1 MSDATADDSL
11 ARVNLDRL
19 IAETHKLVAESAKL
33 VAESTKMNAEAAKL
47 RAEEK
52 KFDRDRLLSPVQIVI
67 AALTGVAAAAAA
79 FGGLAG
85 FKALGHAIGLA

>member
-1 MSDATADDSL
+1 MSDITADDSL

-19 IAETHKLVAESAKL
+19 IAETHKLVAESA
-33 VAESTKMNAEAAKL
+33 TL
-47 RAEEK
+47 RAEERK
-52 KFDRDRLLSPVQIVI
+52 VDRERLLSPVQIVI

-85 FKALGHAIGLA
+85 FKALGHAVGLA